1 MVEPDIRGV
10 IERVC
15 VAYGVTEEAL
25 MGPGRAYRAGEAR
38 AVAYYVL
45 RKYRGQYLHEL
56 AALFKRDHSTISKVV
71 THVGRRL
78 REDEALRVAI
88 MEIAEAPMTDSLAG
102 MKRLL
107 DIELEHAQAVVA
119 RLEAMSTRL
128 ELQMGTK
135 PRRTL
140 VA

>member
-1 MVEPDIRGV
+1 VEPDIRGV

-15 VAYGVTEEAL
+15 VAYGVTEVDL
-25 MGPGRAYRAGEAR
+25 MGAGRTHRTIEAR
-38 AVAYYVL
+38 GVAYYVL
-45 RKYRGQYLHEL
+45 RKYRGQYLREI
-56 AALFKRDHSTISKVV
+56 AVLFKRDHSTVAKVLA
-71 THVGRRL
+71 HVAKRL
-78 REDEALRVAI
+78 AEDDTLRVAI
-88 MEIAEAPMTDSLAG
+88 MEIADAPMADSLAG

-107 DIELEHAQAVVA
+107 DIELEHARAVVA
-119 RLEAMSTRL
+119 RLESMSTRL